1 MALNL
6 DVVGMEHKYS
16 TTYVIGREKIR
27 EFAKCVKD
35 MSPASHDLD
44 AAAELGHDGLMA
56 SVTFSA
62 VMALLVQKEFFRLHN
77 FGVETMQI
85 VQTDQRFVYHKP
97 LKEGDELTCWFVVE
111 THKESFGVDIVTS
124 RNTLRN
130 QDGELVMEAFTT
142 LMGRDSETL
151 GDIKLSL

>member
-16 TTYVIGREKIR
+16 ATYVIGREKIR
-27 EFAKCVKD
+27 EFAKSVKD
-35 MSPASHDLD
+35 MAPACHDVD
-44 AAAELGHDGLMA
+44 AAAELGHEGLVA
-56 SVTFSA
+56 PVTFAA
-62 VMALLVQKEFFRLHN
+62 VMALLVQKEFFRVHD
-77 FGVETMQI
+77 FGVDTMQI
-85 VQTDQRFVYHKP
+85 VQTDQRFVYHQP

-142 LMGRDSETL
+142 LMGRDSEAMA
-151 GDIKLSL
+151 DIKLSL